1 MCMLSCFS
9 HVWLFATPRTVARQ
23 ALLSIEYSSQEYW
36 RRLPFLTPGDY
47 LDSGIEHVSPALA
60 GRFFTTAPPGKPF
73 QVTKI
78 YSSIGIIY
86 LLVSPKIS
94 GSEFIFSISINSRG
108 FLKLDISNTEKIIL
122 NVPKCSAPNS
132 AFNSCSYK
140 FHAISIFWGK
150 FNKQILD
157 ISKMM
162 NYI

>member
-1 MCMLSCFS
+1 MSDSLRP
-9 HVWLFATPRTVARQ
+9 HGLQLARLFCPWNTPVRNTGGGYHF
-23 ALLSIEYSSQEYW
+23 LLQGI
-36 RRLPFLTPGDY
+36 FLTQGQNTC
-47 LDSGIEHVSPALA
+47 LLHWQADSLPP
-60 GRFFTTAPPGKPF
+60 APPGKPF

-140 FHAISIFWGK
+140 FHAISIF
-150 FNKQILD
+150 
-157 ISKMM
+157 
-162 NYI
+162 